1 MRHREL
7 SRLLPIVSE
16 MGVHTMVV
24 TSAVIPIPKEWT
36 TIPKIRVTVSV
47 DGLPEHHDV
56 RRAPATYNRILRN
69 IAGRQVNIHWT
80 ITAPMLRRRGYIEE
94 YLSFWNVRTEVVRI
108 WVSLYTPQ
116 KDERSVE
123 MLTGP
128 ERAAVA
134 AELRTLQ
141 PQYPKL
147 LMNGGIARAIE
158 SPPSTPREC
167 IFAKMSTNY
176 SADLETRV
184 DPCIF
189 GGAPDCSQCGC
200 AISSS
205 LHWLK
210 TVKVGRLV
218 KIETLVKG
226 SVALGSVLGKLRS
239 EYRTNPRWTV
249 PPASKRELVQIE
261 TRIRSDQ

>member
-1 MRHREL
+1 MAASREPLNHHRTRRVNAF
-7 SRLLPIVSE
+7 SRGCP
-16 MGVHTMVV
+16 
-24 TSAVIPIPKEWT
+24 
-36 TIPKIRVTVSV
+36 
-47 DGLPEHHDV
+47 
-56 RRAPATYNRILRN
+56 
-69 IAGRQVNIHWT
+69 
-80 ITAPMLRRRGYIEE
+80 
-94 YLSFWNVRTEVVRI
+94 
-108 WVSLYTPQ
+108 
-116 KDERSVE
+116 
-123 MLTGP
+123 
-128 ERAAVA
+128 
-134 AELRTLQ
+134 
-141 PQYPKL
+141 
-147 LMNGGIARAIE
+147 
-158 SPPSTPREC
+158 
-167 IFAKMSTNY
+167 TNY